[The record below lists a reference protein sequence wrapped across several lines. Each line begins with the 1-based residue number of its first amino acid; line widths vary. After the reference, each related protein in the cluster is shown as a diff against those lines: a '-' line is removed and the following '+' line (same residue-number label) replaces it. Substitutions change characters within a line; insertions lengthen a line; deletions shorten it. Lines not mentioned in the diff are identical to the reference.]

1 MSFPVALCTFHRNE
15 VFPGIA
21 LKNDVFLR
29 IIGISTQGGEKMSD
43 HELLLAISNMMD
55 EKFATELQPI
65 KDDLHS
71 LKEDVQILKVEM
83 KEVKE
88 DVRILKED
96 VQILKEEVETLKDEV
111 ETLKED
117 VQILKVEMKEVKE
130 DVRILK
136 EDVQI
141 LKEEVGTLK
150 EEVETLKE
158 NVQTLEN
165 KVHQI
170 QLCQENMI
178 LPRLNTI
185 ESCYTGT
192 YGRYKAYADR
202 MEVAFDDIEMLKKV
216 VAEHSEKL
224 QKLA

>member
-71 LKEDVQILKVEM
+71 
-83 KEVKE
+83 
-88 DVRILKED
+88 
-96 VQILKEEVETLKDEV
+96 
-111 ETLKED
+111 LKED